1 MATVQIVQG
10 FSLLNRWLLYTSLM
24 IVPAQFLSGWKSNC
38 PSNIGFLA
46 YNVYTQVQWYQAVRS
61 NQMHALSMLLVHY
74 NTVCAFTYWG
84 GITSGNYFMAAILGL
99 GSASLII
106 LNNVSGWISWIT
118 NQPEG
123 FGVYRFFFFGWR
135 TLTPGWHKF
144 LLVWQISD
152 SMESVTFAIIAIGGA
167 FYSTLVAKDSDSESD
182 KPRWWWRYPMIPIG
196 AAIMLFVSWPLI
208 LWMELLVHGNNIESA
223 TDWVAVWLFIV
234 QIVTMIVPSCG
245 L

>member
-1 MATVQIVQG
+1 
-10 FSLLNRWLLYTSLM
+10 
-24 IVPAQFLSGWKSNC
+24 
-38 PSNIGFLA
+38 
-46 YNVYTQVQWYQAVRS
+46 
-61 NQMHALSMLLVHY
+61 MHALSMLLVHY

-99 GSASLII
+99 GSAGLII
-106 LNNVSGWISWIT
+106 LNNVSGWIAWMS

-144 LLVWQISD
+144 LMVWQIAD
-152 SMESVTFAIIAIGGA
+152 TLESSIFAIIAITGA
-167 FYSTLVAKDSDSESD
+167 FYATMVARESDSAD

-196 AAIMLFVSWPLI
+196 AAIMLIVSWPLI
-208 LWMELLVHGNNIESA
+208 LWMELLVHGNHIESA
-223 TDWVAVWLFIV
+223 TDWIAVWLFIV
-234 QIVTMIVPSCG
+234 QVVTMIVPTCG